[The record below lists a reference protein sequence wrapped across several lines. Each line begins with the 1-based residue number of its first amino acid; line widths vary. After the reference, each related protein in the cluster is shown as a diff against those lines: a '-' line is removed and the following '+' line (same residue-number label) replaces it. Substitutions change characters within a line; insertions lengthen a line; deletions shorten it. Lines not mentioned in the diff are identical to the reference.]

1 MAARR
6 QKVVELTNG
15 PGSLRA
21 SVLEEPVAL
30 FLFVQDARFVQ
41 LPIGSVMHSWVGV
54 RDACASRQTL
64 ACFNRGSRKSS
75 LELVTRWS
83 DEGSL
88 MAPTSLLRIPVLR
101 ESTISVLAWVASSS
115 LLATSVQS
123 ASAPAG
129 DVTPIHTI
137 QTAGENPLEGKFV
150 VEAIVTAAFPGLGG
164 FFLQEEDADA
174 DNDPA
179 TSEGIFV

>member
-1 MAARR
+1 
-6 QKVVELTNG
+6 
-15 PGSLRA
+15 
-21 SVLEEPVAL
+21 
-30 FLFVQDARFVQ
+30 
-41 LPIGSVMHSWVGV
+41 
-54 RDACASRQTL
+54 
-64 ACFNRGSRKSS
+64 
-75 LELVTRWS
+75 
-83 DEGSL
+83 

-101 ESTISVLAWVASSS
+101 ESTISVLAWVASAS

-179 TSEGIFV
+179 TSEGIFVESATLPNPGQMVRVEGAVANTYGLTRFSSGCVVSVLADGATFPLPAAVTPELPLPVAV